1 MVEGMGIVNET
12 KGKKFR
18 IGGASTLSPL
28 PPNQHS
34 RAVAVNKKGHV
45 AIGTNDGCLSVR
57 TTSDLNKHIFDHKAA
72 KEWI

>member
-1 MVEGMGIVNET
+1 MVEGMGVVNET
-12 KGKKFR
+12 KGRKFR

-34 RAVAVNKKGHV
+34 RAVAVSSKGHV

-57 TTSDLNKHIFDHKAA
+57 SA
-72 KEWI
+72 KVNFKNNLGFKSTYF

>member
-1 MVEGMGIVNET
+1 MGIVNET
-12 KGKKFR
+12 RGRKFR

-34 RAVAVNKKGHV
+34 RAVAVSSKGHV

-57 TTSDLNKHIFDHKAA
+57 SSKVNKKYNIGFKPSYL
-72 KEWI
+72 

>member
-1 MVEGMGIVNET
+1 MNVGIVNET
-12 KGKKFR
+12 RGKKFR

-34 RAVAVNKKGHV
+34 RAVAVSANGHV

-57 TTSDLNKHIFDHKAA
+57 SNKVTSFLTIGFKSTHFR
-72 KEWI
+72 

>member
-1 MVEGMGIVNET
+1 MNEIR
-12 KGKKFR
+12 GRKFR

-34 RAVAVNKKGHV
+34 RAVAVNSKGHV

-57 TTSDLNKHIFDHKAA
+57 STKVNYNYNVGFKSTYL
-72 KEWI
+72 